1 MFYAEIQDVRQKW
14 RENDF
19 WGKSPVESSYT
30 LWVKNFVE
38 IALFRSVSEINA
50 FLCLAQKYT
59 ISAKSGGKTFFGE
72 KLPVEFSYTL
82 WVKNFVE
89 IALSRFVSEIKA
101 FLCFTQKFK
110 IAAKSGGKTIFGKSR
125 QYILHIPS
133 GSRILSKSLYLA
145 LFWR

>member
-1 MFYAEIQDVRQKW
+1 MGQKFSRNRSILLHFRDKHVFVFYAEIQDVRQKW

-59 ISAKSGGKTFFGE
+59 MSAKSGGKTFFGE
-72 KLPVEFSYTL
+72 KLPVESSY
-82 WVKNFVE
+82 
-89 IALSRFVSEIKA
+89 
-101 FLCFTQKFK
+101 
-110 IAAKSGGKTIFGKSR
+110 
-125 QYILHIPS
+125 IPC
-133 GSRILSKSLYLA
+133 GSRILLKLLYLA
-145 LFWR
+145 LFPR